1 MDPRESWDEE
11 PGVDKIKICCIHVWN
26 FQRIP
31 KLFKMGKMQTWIKYI
46 IRVLKQ
52 HLNITNGT

>member
-1 MDPRESWDEE
+1 
-11 PGVDKIKICCIHVWN
+11 
-26 FQRIP
+26 
-31 KLFKMGKMQTWIKYI
+31 MGKMQTWIKYI